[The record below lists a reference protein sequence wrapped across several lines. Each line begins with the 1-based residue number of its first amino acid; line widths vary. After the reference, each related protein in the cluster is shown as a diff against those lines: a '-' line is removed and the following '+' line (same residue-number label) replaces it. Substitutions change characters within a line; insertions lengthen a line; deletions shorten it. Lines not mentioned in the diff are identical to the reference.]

1 MQSRMGAEACGLQS
15 VRADHLTTAEW
26 PRKGRPLRETSRA
39 RAARMPGGGCS
50 RPFPTPGPSRLSEQP
65 RDAEGTWQPLRG
77 RGGHW
82 SPGSTR
88 PPGRYALE
96 AGRPH
101 PPASSVPSSPASPQA
116 RARPQ
121 PSRAATKAAAAST
134 RGPRRVGRLR
144 PRPPPPLEPPRC
156 PAAPGDRKRPSR
168 SRFMAAAAGA
178 RPGAPPRSAAALA
191 RLSPARLGFVRPG
204 WARLRSRARSLCSAG
219 LGRPRWFRP
228 FGSAPLRA
236 EARRSEGRG
245 GLTEG
250 RAAGPAAGLSQA

>member
-1 MQSRMGAEACGLQS
+1 MKTRS
-15 VRADHLTTAEW
+15 
-26 PRKGRPLRETSRA
+26 
-39 RAARMPGGGCS
+39 PGGG
-50 RPFPTPGPSRLSEQP
+50 LSEF
-65 RDAEGTWQPLRG
+65 
-77 RGGHW
+77 
-82 SPGSTR
+82 SPGALPEMLRRLREENFPWHRRQCPMARAR
-88 PPGRYALE
+88 PV
-96 AGRPH
+96 
-101 PPASSVPSSPASPQA
+101 PASSVPSSPASPQA

-178 RPGAPPRSAAALA
+178 RPGAPPRSAAAFA

>member
-1 MQSRMGAEACGLQS
+1 M
-15 VRADHLTTAEW
+15 RADHLTTAEW

-50 RPFPTPGPSRLSEQP
+50 RPSPTPGPSRLSEQP